1 MFTTKDSGKRMSFD
15 SGMVRD
21 TQEGKTL
28 YHLIFSGP
36 MLERWAGLLTRGAA
50 KYNED
55 NWMKAEGQA
64 EYRRF
69 KASAARHF
77 VQWMRGDTDE
87 DHAAAVFFN
96 LNGAEYVKGKLEA
109 AGHTAVPIL
118 SDAQAEQ
125 AYAAKAVTLYGD
137 MLEGKSLEEVEGTDY
152 QDELQPAPQAV
163 NEESLDG
170 FWNVPSQSAGCWEVS
185 GGTVLFIQND
195 GRRVSADHELWW
207 IKQHAAEGGLVRNT
221 WPIPA
226 DPAIGPFDGFW
237 NLSEMPDEPACYE
250 LRGDRYRFI
259 SSRGRRDEWLPDH
272 FLRKGIEEG
281 GYVRNTWPIP
291 PDPERA

>member
-1 MFTTKDSGKRMSFD
+1 
-15 SGMVRD
+15 
-21 TQEGKTL
+21 
-28 YHLIFSGP
+28 
-36 MLERWAGLLTRGAA
+36 
-50 KYNED
+50 
-55 NWMKAEGQA
+55 
-64 EYRRF
+64 
-69 KASAARHF
+69 
-77 VQWMRGDTDE
+77 
-87 DHAAAVFFN
+87 
-96 LNGAEYVKGKLEA
+96 
-109 AGHTAVPIL
+109 
-118 SDAQAEQ
+118 
-125 AYAAKAVTLYGD
+125 
-137 MLEGKSLEEVEGTDY
+137 
-152 QDELQPAPQAV
+152 
-163 NEESLDG
+163 
-170 FWNVPSQSAGCWEVS
+170 
-185 GGTVLFIQND
+185 
-195 GRRVSADHELWW
+195 VSADHELWW